1 MNKSFKYSTIFLT
14 LVLALWSCKDPWEE
28 HLKVTEG
35 VPTESLL
42 EMLQN
47 NAELSEFTGLLL
59 DLGWQEELESTKSY
73 TIWAPNDDAMAEID
87 LADLADSAALAMFVN
102 NHIIF
107 GAYPYY
113 SPDKKIYQL
122 KPFSGKIIYFDN
134 ENGTIENANLLE
146 PYDRVCTNGILH
158 VIDKPLTPI
167 PNVWEIIET
176 TEFAPKHVEYLK
188 GLSGMVFDP
197 SIISPIGVDPATGK
211 PVYDTLSGML
221 WSNKFLVE
229 VRDLM
234 NEDSLSTI
242 LLVDDPVF
250 EAEYAKYWPWF
261 RLSDSLE
268 SNEFTRWM
276 VARDFVFR
284 GKLEKEEMPDTL
296 VSLYGI
302 KIPFDRHSI
311 QKTYEASNGM
321 VYVMTSCDVLLEEK
335 IPPTIV
341 QGEDTTAIVHTSASG
356 QTGFT
361 RPIEMASG
369 GFDFVLDY
377 HGANP
382 GHIKYHAGNLVAGW
396 YDFYWVA
403 VNDFNGSYRNPDP
416 SLVLEQQLAF
426 VKLIGNNPEDE
437 DNWKEPVPL
446 MVEMTQVV
454 DSTYATAREV
464 YVGNFY
470 FNSYQDVWLQ
480 VTGSGR
486 NTICLDYLKA
496 VPRFE

>member
-1 MNKSFKYSTIFLT
+1 MNKLLKYSLIFLAMVLT
-14 LVLALWSCKDPWEE
+14 LWTCKDPWED
-28 HLKVTEG
+28 HLKVSEG

-42 EMLQN
+42 EQLQN

-59 DLGWQEELESTKSY
+59 ELGWQEELESTKSY
-73 TIWAPNDDAMAEID
+73 TIWAPDNNAMAEID
-87 LADLADSAALAMFVN
+87 PADLADSADLAMFVN

-107 GAYPYY
+107 GAHSYYAPVKTYKVKPY
-113 SPDKKIYQL
+113 
-122 KPFSGKIIYFDN
+122 SGKNIYIDN
-134 ENGTIENANLLE
+134 ENGTVQDANLIE

-158 VIDKPLTPI
+158 VIDKPLTPK
-167 PNVWEIIET
+167 PNVWDFVET
-176 TEFAPKHVEYLK
+176 TELAPMHVEYLN

-197 SIISPIGVDPATGK
+197 SIATPIGVDPVTGK
-211 PVYDTLSGML
+211 PIYDTLSGMV
-221 WSNKFLVE
+221 WSNRLLVE

-234 NEDSLSTI
+234 DEDSLSTI

-250 EAEYAKYWPWF
+250 EAEYAKYRPWF
-261 RLSDSLE
+261 RVSDSLE
-268 SNEFTRWM
+268 SNELTWWM

-284 GKLEKEEMPDTL
+284 GKMDLEDMPDTL

-302 KIPFDRHSI
+302 KIPFDRYSI
-311 QKTYEASNGM
+311 QKTYDASNGV
-321 VYVMTSCDVLLEEK
+321 VYVMSTCDVILGEK

-341 QGEDTTAIVHTSASG
+341 QGEDTNAIVHTSASG

-361 RPIEMASG
+361 RPIEMASE
-369 GFDFVLDY
+369 GFDFLLDY

-382 GHIKYHAGNLVAGW
+382 GHIKYHLGNLVAGY

-403 VNDFNGSYRNPDP
+403 VNDFEGSYRTPNT
-416 SLVLEQQLAF
+416 SLVLEQQLEF
-426 VKLIGNNPEDE
+426 VELIGNNPYNEDH
-437 DNWKEPVPL
+437 WKDPVPL
-446 MVEMTQVV
+446 TSEMIQVV
-454 DSTYATAREV
+454 DSTYETAREV

-470 FNSYQDVWLQ
+470 FIGYQEVWLQ
-480 VTGSGR
+480 VTGTGR